1 MNRMKKYS
9 LLFLLLIFYPA
20 YLCAQQQEEIIR
32 EDRIENDTV
41 VWKSSKGS
49 SLIWVSVKGDE
60 APNNRCRQKIP
71 KGMTV
76 EAYEGKV
83 HYFMEHYIQCKVDS
97 LNDVFLSCFA
107 KETLEQVLQSD
118 LDRPLILFFTIKE
131 NGEIHSVS
139 IAIRKALS
147 SVLNSAEYYK
157 IQNLLKCNVTFIAP
171 TSVGLVGCIRFTI
184 PIKKTQI
191 QARLLR
197 LKDANYV

>member
-9 LLFLLLIFYPA
+9 LLFLLLIFYPV

-41 VWKSSKGS
+41 VWKTSKGS
-49 SLIWVSVKGDE
+49 SLIWASVKGDE

-107 KETLEQVLQSD
+107 KETLE
-118 LDRPLILFFTIKE
+118 
-131 NGEIHSVS
+131 
-139 IAIRKALS
+139 
-147 SVLNSAEYYK
+147 Y
-157 IQNLLKCNVTFIAP
+157 
-171 TSVGLVGCIRFTI
+171 
-184 PIKKTQI
+184 
-191 QARLLR
+191 
-197 LKDANYV
+197 